1 MQHYIIHSCVSVAKQ
16 AKIPISD
23 VLLEDLILALD
34 VDLNNRLDYR
44 ELAKGMGL
52 WKVEKRDFKKQVVG
66 GTSFT
71 ASPSESA
78 LKVLAVY
85 SAARSLVVAIYV
97 LAASQCI

>member
-1 MQHYIIHSCVSVAKQ
+1 MQNQ

-78 LKVLAVY
+78 LEVLAVCG
-85 SAARSLVVAIYV
+85 AARSLVVASHV
-97 LAASQCI
+97 LAANQCI